1 MSILSKAMGG
11 LGGAA
16 QGAATGFMVSGGNPL
31 GAIAGGALGG
41 IGGLLAA
48 ADQEKDQKKA
58 DALRQRAAEEIAKIP
73 TPELKFQAYEELKS
87 AGYFT
92 PELEKEIKIADSEYE
107 KISTDPRLKEAQMGA
122 LASLQELAKSGG
134 LDAMDRA
141 NLEQARR
148 RAALD
153 SANQQAAVQESMAR
167 RGMGGSGLEM
177 VQRQMAAQSAANQ
190 ANAADLQIQGEARR
204 RALEAIQQ
212 SGQLAGNVREQ
223 DFGEQAKIAAAKDEL
238 NRFRAQNAINMQMR
252 NIGSMNEAQLQNLKE
267 KQRILDANVASR
279 NAGMDLQ
286 RSIAQKNYENQLN
299 KAAAQGGVYR
309 EQAGAADRSAQQT
322 GQMWGGLMQG
332 IGQLGTAYASTKKPT
347 KEEDFSAS
355 QDF

>member
-1 MSILSKAMGG
+1 MIGSVVPGVGNAI
-11 LGGAA
+11 GA
-16 QGAATGFMVSGGNPL
+16 V
-31 GAIAGGALGG
+31 AGGILGG
-41 IGGLLAA
+41 IGGFLSAA
-48 ADQEKDQKKA
+48 SQESDQKKR
-58 DALRQRAAEEIAKIP
+58 DRLLQQAAQEIANIP

-87 AGYFT
+87 AGLFT
-92 PELEKEIKIADSEYE
+92 PELEKEIKVADSEYE
-107 KISTDPRLKEAQMGA
+107 KIATDPRLKEAQMGA
-122 LASLQELAKSGG
+122 LASLQDLAKSGG
-134 LDAMDRA
+134 LDAMDKA

-167 RGMGGSGLEM
+167 RGIGGSGLEM

-204 RALEAIQQ
+204 RALEAMQQ

-238 NRFRAQNAINMQMR
+238 NRFRAQNAINLQMR
-252 NIGSMNEAQLQNLKE
+252 NVGSINEAQAKNLANQ
-267 KQRILDANVASR
+267 QRILDANVASR

-286 RSIAQKNYENQLN
+286 RNIAQQNYQNQLS

-322 GQMWGGLMQG
+322 GKMWGGLMQG
-332 IGQLGTAYASTKKPT
+332 IGQLGTAYAARKPAAT
-347 KEEDFSAS
+347 PQGYIEDKENTDFYTNTTGLA
-355 QDF
+355 

>member
-1 MSILSKAMGG
+1 
-11 LGGAA
+11 
-16 QGAATGFMVSGGNPL
+16 MVSGGNPL

-58 DALRQRAAEEIAKIP
+58 DAWLKKAAEEIANIP

-107 KISTDPRLKEAQMGA
+107 KIATDPRLKEAQMGA

-134 LDAMDRA
+134 LDAMDKA

-204 RALEAIQQ
+204 RALEAMMQ

-223 DFGEQAKIAAAKDEL
+223 DFGEQEKIAAAKDAL
-238 NRFRAQNAINMQMR
+238 NKFRTTNEINRQMR
-252 NIGSMNEAQLQNLKE
+252 NVGSTNEAGMYNLKND
-267 KQRILDANVASR
+267 QAILNANVGIR
-279 NAGMDLQ
+279 NTGKDVIRNIPQ
-286 RSIAQKNYENQLN
+286 REYENQLN
-299 KAAAQGGVYR
+299 RAAAKGGVYR

-322 GQMWGGLMQG
+322 GSQFSGLMAG
-332 IGQLGTAYASTKKPT
+332 LGQLGTAYASTKKPT

-355 QDF
+355 YDF